1 MARTAE
7 NGWGFA
13 EITRKFERDPRSLR
27 RPARKQAP
35 RTRRVQVPEGS
46 AAHAGIWLTAVALCL
61 LGLVAVHVGL
71 LKKNLEFNGLITER
85 NDLSSQNAQL
95 SSDVASLRS
104 PDRIEQIATKQ
115 LGMVP
120 AEKVQYVYISPAGA
134 QQSYAD
140 LDPLGVNSAGRAA
153 P

>member
-7 NGWGFA
+7 RDWGFT
-13 EITRKFERDPRSLR
+13 EITRKFERDPRPAR
-27 RPARKQAP
+27 RPQRRQAP
-35 RTRRVQVPEGS
+35 RARRAHVPESG
-46 AAHAGIWLTAVALCL
+46 AAHIGIWLTAVAVCL

-71 LKKNLEFNGLITER
+71 LKKNLEFNDIITER
-85 NDLSSQNAQL
+85 NDLSAQNAQL

-104 PDRIEQIATKQ
+104 PERVEQIATKT

-120 AEKVQYVYISPAGA
+120 ADKVQYVYISPAGTK
-134 QQSYAD
+134 QSYAY
-140 LDPLGVNSAGRAA
+140 LDPLGAGGAGRAA